1 MLPTAVVSECHH
13 AGMTGPPTTTFR
25 LPTTGLVGVFA
36 LALCATPV
44 AFAAPGLQAVY
55 LVPLALGVWLLRT
68 RTVVDPTSL
77 RVHGLLRT
85 RRLSWHDV
93 TWLRVSDRAWVRAV
107 LADGAE
113 VALPAVRA
121 RDLPRL
127 AAASAGRIPDPTAAR
142 DTDQD
147 DQAGPR
153 ETGRRGQ

>member
-1 MLPTAVVSECHH
+1 MA
-13 AGMTGPPTTTFR
+13 GPPAVTFR
-25 LPTTGLVGVFA
+25 LPTIGLVGVFA
-36 LALCATPV
+36 LVLCATPV

-68 RTVVDPTSL
+68 RTVVDPASL

-93 TWLRVSDRAWVRAV
+93 ARLRVPDRAWVHAV

-127 AAASAGRIPDPTAAR
+127 AAASGGRIPDPTAAR
-142 DTDQD
+142 VPGQD
-147 DQAGPR
+147 DPAGPQQM
-153 ETGRRGQ
+153 GHRGQ